1 MTSRMTSNTL
11 AALLASL
18 ALTACQ
24 PEHVVIPADPSDGE
38 DMQTLDMSDATVGE
52 DASFEDSGADPRD
65 MNAPEDMTSAPED
78 LGAPTADAD
87 MGRVVEM
94 GPEDMQVALPE
105 NDPPS
110 DRPLRLLFLG
120 NSFTHQ
126 GPVPHIV
133 RDLATDAGWPTP
145 NVEFVAPG
153 GRRLSYHRTNQDSL
167 DAVDQGNW
175 DVVVLQEFST
185 GPTDNLGDPAQFKEN
200 ATWFFDRIMESSP
213 NARVVLYMTWA
224 RHPDHSYYP
233 NSFADPE
240 EMQAQ
245 LRFHYNDA
253 ADNYIPANATHP
265 VTEDNLAVA
274 PVGDAWERHLARP
287 DAERLHGSD
296 DYHAGLN
303 GRYLNAL
310 VIYGTIYNRATYGLV
325 PIDTSVEGAL
335 KLQEDADFVT
345 EKTVQGGPDGT
356 FGSSEPALEVGQTIL
371 VDLGDASTQAPSPWN
386 NLTYEARRL
395 ENASDTRGTVTRVDF
410 SMTDNFAGANPNGLD
425 NNQLGY
431 PAQATTDTFWI
442 GSFDGHTAALSTSGQ
457 ITLRHLD
464 PEATYALKLFAAR
477 SGDDSGRGRLTRFI
491 VNGQQQDLEVADN
504 TSNTADFLNVTPDAL
519 GQITID
525 VRVSPEGGS
534 RFGYLGTIQLT
545 REQ

>member
-1 MTSRMTSNTL
+1 MEIV
-11 AALLASL
+11 
-18 ALTACQ
+18 Q
-24 PEHVVIPADPSDGE
+24 KP
-38 DMQTLDMSDATVGE
+38 
-52 DASFEDSGADPRD
+52 
-65 MNAPEDMTSAPED
+65 
-78 LGAPTADAD
+78 
-87 MGRVVEM
+87 
-94 GPEDMQVALPE
+94 VA
-105 NDPPS
+105 
-110 DRPLRLLFLG
+110 
-120 NSFTHQ
+120 
-126 GPVPHIV
+126 
-133 RDLATDAGWPTP
+133 
-145 NVEFVAPG
+145 
-153 GRRLSYHRTNQDSL
+153 
-167 DAVDQGNW
+167 
-175 DVVVLQEFST
+175 
-185 GPTDNLGDPAQFKEN
+185 
-200 ATWFFDRIMESSP
+200 
-213 NARVVLYMTWA
+213 
-224 RHPDHSYYP
+224 
-233 NSFADPE
+233 
-240 EMQAQ
+240 
-245 LRFHYNDA
+245 
-253 ADNYIPANATHP
+253 
-265 VTEDNLAVA
+265 
-274 PVGDAWERHLARP
+274 
-287 DAERLHGSD
+287 
-296 DYHAGLN
+296 
-303 GRYLNAL
+303 
-310 VIYGTIYNRATYGLV
+310 
-325 PIDTSVEGAL
+325 
-335 KLQEDADFVT
+335 
-345 EKTVQGGPDGT
+345 KTVQGGPDGT